1 MSERTFLWS
10 GHRHLVSSSN
20 WVSSKSYSSGIFQM
34 TGSGW
39 EHAHLV
45 FVAYCSS
52 DAHMGD
58 TAEDTGNLGT
68 IQVAASPGLGYDDL
82 CARST

>member
-1 MSERTFLWS
+1 MMMMMMMT

-52 DAHMGD
+52 DAHMGNM
-58 TAEDTGNLGT
+58 EMETGKLIN
-68 IQVAASPGLGYDDL
+68 
-82 CARST
+82 

>member
-1 MSERTFLWS
+1 M
-10 GHRHLVSSSN
+10 VSSSN

-52 DAHMGD
+52 DAHMGNM
-58 TAEDTGNLGT
+58 EMETGKLIN
-68 IQVAASPGLGYDDL
+68 
-82 CARST
+82 